1 VPAFDRVSATRTHDH
16 AANISGPSQGS
27 QAEPVELSAPTD
39 LPAHG
44 ARALAGLLRHFA
56 RPYTKLAWLV
66 VFLLIAQCAGNLIL
80 PNLNGDI
87 INNGILK
94 GNVGYIWRTGRIM
107 LGIVFVLG
115 FASFAQVYWVSRVA
129 TGAGADMRAAIYRRV
144 QTFRAGEISQFGI
157 PTLVTRN
164 INDVQQVQTF
174 LASTTALVTASIMSV
189 GAVILAVR
197 EQAELS
203 LLLLI
208 SLPAMAALV
217 GVTLAVV
224 IPLFRSF
231 QFKMD
236 RISQVLR
243 DQISGVR
250 VIRAFRRRR
259 SEQDRFRRANADIT
273 GTALRANRM
282 IAVASPGLTL
292 ILNMSSVGVIWFG
305 GHLINDGSM
314 KLGTLTAFL
323 TYLLLVLIYVQVAV
337 TTLISAPRAVAG
349 AERIIQV
356 LNTVPA
362 ISDPPHPVVPAT
374 INGAVEFRHVTFGY
388 PGSERPVLN
397 DLTFTLPAGQ
407 TSAIIGGTGSGKT
420 TLLTLIARYFDASG
434 GSVLVNGTD
443 VRRQSSQQLW
453 STMALVPQEAFL
465 FRGTV
470 ASNLRFGRPEATD
483 VQLWRTLDVAQ
494 AHAFVAHMPGHL
506 DAEIDQGGSNVSG
519 GQRQRLSIARA
530 LVMRRRLYLFD
541 DCFSA
546 LDASTDA
553 RLRAALRA
561 EIRDATVVIVAARVS
576 TIMDADQIIVLE
588 AGEVAGIGSHEQLL
602 ASCGPYQEIVASQL
616 GQDAAV

>member
-1 VPAFDRVSATRTHDH
+1 
-16 AANISGPSQGS
+16 
-27 QAEPVELSAPTD
+27 
-39 LPAHG
+39 
-44 ARALAGLLRHFA
+44 
-56 RPYTKLAWLV
+56 
-66 VFLLIAQCAGNLIL
+66 
-80 PNLNGDI
+80 
-87 INNGILK
+87 
-94 GNVGYIWRTGRIM
+94 M